1 MRLHAHCRTRST
13 PHVGNGHSGVPTGR
27 RSHMRCTCVA
37 RRTGRSPAR
46 TRTVASA
53 HHPPRIGSA
62 RIGSPSRTSLTA
74 AHRGNNRRPRM
85 REAAHRARRSHPNR
99 FVRN

>member
-1 MRLHAHCRTRST
+1 M
-13 PHVGNGHSGVPTGR
+13 
-27 RSHMRCTCVA
+27 
-37 RRTGRSPAR
+37 
-46 TRTVASA
+46 ASA
-53 HHPPRIGSA
+53 HHPPRIGSARIGSA